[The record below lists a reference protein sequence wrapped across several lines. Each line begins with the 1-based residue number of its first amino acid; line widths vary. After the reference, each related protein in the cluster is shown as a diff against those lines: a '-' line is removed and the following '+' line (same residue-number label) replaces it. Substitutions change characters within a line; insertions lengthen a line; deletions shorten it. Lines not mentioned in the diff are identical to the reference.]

1 MQKMWLAP
9 LVAVVV
15 VACGEKHSVDRPMAE
30 VLTMLSSLPSD
41 ADAMSLATSFPGTS
55 YWVEPTPD
63 KVVWHFTRAS
73 GEYGRYVAKL
83 SADGPNRTTVTT
95 YIEESGSDA
104 NLVFL
109 RDIAKVAGDA
119 SVVAALEG
127 RPVDRVAVQRQIQK
141 MIGDNPV
148 AAQMAAIQTVA
159 EEMDRLAPPDPCE
172 TGNAE
177 QRNSRVCQ
185 DHGHDISADGTIR
198 RSDTGEIETDTNH

>member
-1 MQKMWLAP
+1 MWVAP
-9 LVAVVV
+9 LIAVAL

-30 VLTMLSSLPSD
+30 VLTTLSSLPSD
-41 ADAMSLATSFPGTS
+41 ANAMQLATSFPGTS
-55 YWVEPTPD
+55 YWVEPAAD

-73 GEYGRYVAKL
+73 GEYGRYVAKI

-95 YIEESGSDA
+95 YVEEAGSDA
-104 NLVFL
+104 NLAFL

-127 RPVDRVAVQRQIQK
+127 LAVERAAVQQQIQK

-159 EEMDRLAPPDPCE
+159 EEMDRLAPPDKCK
-172 TGNAE
+172 TGTAE
-177 QRNSRVCQ
+177 EQNSWVCQ
-185 DHGHDISADGTIR
+185 RHGHDISADGTIR
-198 RSDTGEIETDTNH
+198 HSDTGEIETDTNH